1 LSETLLDISDLRTE
15 FETDDGLSAP
25 VDGISFEIPR
35 GKTVGLVGESGCG
48 KSLTALSVMRLVPPP
63 GKTVSGRVALRGRD
77 LLSLPEREMRE
88 LRGRDISMIFQEPM
102 TSLNPVIRIGVQVSE
117 PIIIHERVS
126 GGKAKERA
134 IEMLGKVGIPDPA
147 RRFYDYPHQMSG
159 GMRQRAMIA
168 MALSCGPTL
177 LIADE
182 PTTAL
187 DVTIQAQILELL
199 GALQADM
206 GMSVLLITH
215 DLSVV
220 AQLADEVVVM
230 YAGSIME
237 RASAKEL
244 YAKPLHPYTEG
255 LFKSL
260 PGFHARQER
269 LNVIRGQVPEPTDYP
284 SGCKFRPRCPYAYE
298 RCAERPILLDG
309 GDGHVAACWLIE
321 DKDRRNQ
328 QEQRKDAE

>member
-15 FETDDGLSAP
+15 FETDDGLSVP

-77 LLSLPEREMRE
+77 LLSLPEREMRG

-117 PIIIHERVS
+117 PIILHERVS
-126 GGKAKERA
+126 GGEAKERT
-134 IEMLGKVGIPDPA
+134 IEMLGKVGIPEPS

-168 MALSCGPTL
+168 MALSCGPAL

-199 GALQADM
+199 GALQAEM

-237 RASAKEL
+237 RAHVEEL

-260 PGFHARQER
+260 PGFHARQEK

-298 RCAERPILLDG
+298 RCVERPILLDG
-309 GDGHVAACWLIE
+309 GDGHMAACWLIE
-321 DKDRRNQ
+321 DKDRRIE